1 MKNVRYRE
9 MNDILK
15 SSDFQHPDTGVPI
28 CFVWDG
34 VAELL
39 WQEPCEEVCEQW
51 DVPLSEYNETVDL
64 CKQWG
69 ERACASPAEA
79 NRIIQSCYPELMEDG
94 IYFPE
99 D

>member
-1 MKNVRYRE
+1 

-51 DVPLSEYNETVDL
+51 DL
-64 CKQWG
+64 CKRWG

>member
-1 MKNVRYRE
+1 MA
-9 MNDILK
+9 I
-15 SSDFQHPDTGVPI
+15 FA
-28 CFVWDG
+28 

-51 DVPLSEYNETVDL
+51 DVPLSEYNETVVL

-69 ERACASPAEA
+69 ERACASLAEA

>member
-1 MKNVRYRE
+1 MKNVRYQE

-51 DVPLSEYNETVDL
+51 DVPSSEYNETVDL

-69 ERACASPAEA
+69 ERACAFPAEA
-79 NRIIQSCYPELMEDG
+79 NRIIQSGNPELMEDG